1 MSEKNNTIVQ
11 EQDIIE
17 FANALEDESIN
28 QQIETLKMRQAELEE
43 TRNTNRLYL
52 RRIQQQS
59 KDTDDSS
66 YQNRV
71 FEQLGPF
78 LTTEDDKLHA
88 AKIKDIHERRVAEN
102 ALKVFDEDVLGFDQT
117 SFNNIVDS
125 PFGDTFITHLK
136 KSKKSKGKTPTKSS
150 KQSSKKNSKQ
160 SSKKLK

>member
-59 KDTDDSS
+59 KDTNDSS

-71 FEQLGPF
+71 LEQLGPF
-78 LTTEDDKLHA
+78 LTTEEEKLHA
-88 AKIKDIHERRVAEN
+88 AKIKNIHERRVAED
-102 ALKVFDEDVLGFDQT
+102 ALKVFDEPIFGFDDQT
-117 SFNNIVDS
+117 SFNNIADS
-125 PFGDTFITHLK
+125 QFGDTVITHLK
-136 KSKKSKGKTPTKSS
+136 KSKKSKRKTPTKSS
-150 KQSSKKNSKQ
+150 KQSSKKLN
-160 SSKKLK
+160 